1 MKGRKGLHR
10 IWQSLLLIFAL
21 LLTVL
26 PVGMGQVRAEG
37 DPQPP
42 AANVGTTIKRDSHSD
57 ASITGSVELL
67 SDGAKSSDSSMTMSA
82 TETTKYDAEYLPKE
96 GKSLRIVITLTEAC
110 RGSGSVTNVFYNGQ
124 RLTIDDSNKTQGIY
138 AASVDSITPEDA
150 KRQSFQVEVEFREN
164 PPQGGDPQGGD
175 PQGGDPQGG
184 NQNPSGGHG
193 IPQGGTQGPVNGGK
207 SMDLTIHAAPS
218 EAGDNN
224 TYDVLYRVSEV
235 KERFSDDPNYVQ
247 HGWISESTMCSQK
260 NQMSYSNLPG
270 MVYISIEP
278 VLNDKMAIDSGIRA
292 IQVNGQ
298 DVSVKYPYATNLVPV
313 TIPDDGKVTI
323 DVKLFSQNAPTIIWS
338 NDGANAVGD
347 YKDFQLANGSARITK
362 VSDSKGHD
370 ITGNIYGLDYVS
382 PEESGTEAGR
392 EGGLSDGI
400 GYVRIPQGSL
410 VTYEFTPKYGY
421 QLCGIRTNE
430 GDILKAGAETN
441 SYSFTMPAGNVHFE
455 ALFEATSDAVVG
467 DSKAIGVD
475 ASSVKLGAGEI
486 DAGSVQLSVTD
497 KTVTGEDKVK
507 FETASGGEFTIQN
520 YLNID
525 LNQVFYKGKKD
536 SSDVWK
542 KNLSTLKKNAT
553 ISIKLNE
560 ALPAGTVVEILHK
573 KHDGNVEVIQASY
586 DASTQMLT
594 FETDEFSDYAI
605 AVKTKTDSK
614 TDSLGSSDAS
624 TQMLTFETDEFS
636 DYAIAVKTKTD
647 SKTDS
652 LGSSGSKTVK
662 SPKTMDDSFD
672 LLTWIILLLSVGGVS
687 ILLAWKKRQNEMTR

>member
-26 PVGMGQVRAEG
+26 PAGMGQVRAEG

-42 AANVGTTIKRDSHSD
+42 AVNVGTTIKRDSHSD

-82 TETTKYDAEYLPKE
+82 TETTKYDEEYLPKE

-150 KRQSFQVEVEFREN
+150 RRQSFKVEVEFREN
-164 PPQGGDPQGGD
+164 HPQGGNPQGGNPQGGDPQGGN

-235 KERFSDDPNYVQ
+235 KERFSDDPNYAQ
-247 HGWISESTMCSQK
+247 HGWISESTMFSKK
-260 NQMSYSNLPG
+260 NQMSYSKLPDV
-270 MVYISIEP
+270 VYISIEP

-313 TIPDDGKVTI
+313 TIPDDGQVTI
-323 DVKLFSQNAPTIIWS
+323 DVKLFSQNAPTIMWS

-347 YKDFQLANGSARITK
+347 YKKFQLANGSARITK

-370 ITGNIYGLDYVS
+370 ITGNIYGLDPVS

-400 GYVRIPQGSL
+400 GYVRIPQGSV

-455 ALFEATSDAVVG
+455 ALFEVTSDAVVG
-467 DSKAIGVD
+467 NSKAIGVD

-536 SSDVWK
+536 RNDVWK
-542 KNLSTLKKNAT
+542 ENLSTLKNNAT

-586 DASTQMLT
+586 DTSTQMLT

-605 AVKTKTDSK
+605 AVKT
-614 TDSLGSSDAS
+614 
-624 TQMLTFETDEFS
+624 
-636 DYAIAVKTKTD
+636 
-647 SKTDS
+647 KTDS

-672 LLTWIILLLSVGGVS
+672 LLTWIILILSVGGVS

>member
-37 DPQPP
+37 GPQPP
-42 AANVGTTIKRDSHSD
+42 SANVGTTIKRDSHSD

-67 SDGAKSSDSSMTMSA
+67 SDGAKKNSDSSMTMSA
-82 TETTKYDAEYLPKE
+82 TETTKYDKEYLPKE

-110 RGSGSVTNVFYNGQ
+110 RGSGSVTNVLYNGK
-124 RLTIDDSNKTQGIY
+124 RLTIDDSEKTQGIY
-138 AASVDSITPEDA
+138 AAAVDAITSEDV
-150 KRQSFQVEVEFREN
+150 KRQSFEVKVEFREN
-164 PPQGGDPQGGD
+164 HPQGGDS
-175 PQGGDPQGG
+175 QGGDPQGG

-193 IPQGGTQGPVNGGK
+193 IQQGGTQGPVNGGK
-207 SMDLTIHAAPS
+207 SMNLTIHADPS
-218 EAGDNN
+218 EPGDNH
-224 TYDVLYRVSEV
+224 TYDVLYRVSE
-235 KERFSDDPNYVQ
+235 KEERFSSDPKYVQ
-247 HGWISESTMCSQK
+247 HGWISDSTMVSRE
-260 NQMSYSNLPG
+260 NQMSYSNLPD

-278 VLNDKMAIDSGIRA
+278 ALNDKEAIDSGIRA
-292 IQVNGQ
+292 IKVNGQ
-298 DVSVKYPYATNLVPV
+298 DVLVKYPYAGNLVPV
-313 TIPDDGKVTI
+313 TIPDDGQVTI
-323 DVKLFSQNAPTIIWS
+323 DVKLFSQNAPTIMWS
-338 NDGANAVGD
+338 NDGANAVGN

-362 VSDSKGHD
+362 VSDSEGHD
-370 ITGNIYGLDYVS
+370 ITGEIYGVDPVN
-382 PEESGTEAGR
+382 PEESGTEAGL

-400 GYVRIPQGSL
+400 GHVVIPQGSV

-441 SYSFTMPAGNVHFE
+441 SYSFTMPARNVHFE
-455 ALFEATSDAVVG
+455 ALFEATNDAVVG
-467 DSKAIGVD
+467 NSKAIGVD

-486 DAGSVQLSVTD
+486 DQGSVQLSVTD
-497 KTVTGEDKVK
+497 KTVAGEDKVK
-507 FETASGGEFTIQN
+507 FETASGGEFTIRN

-536 SSDVWK
+536 RSDVWK

-573 KHDGNVEVIQASY
+573 KHDGNVEVIPASY

-605 AVKTKTDSK
+605 AVKT
-614 TDSLGSSDAS
+614 
-624 TQMLTFETDEFS
+624 
-636 DYAIAVKTKTD
+636 
-647 SKTDS
+647 DS

-662 SPKTMDDSFD
+662 SPKTMDDSFN

>member
-26 PVGMGQVRAEG
+26 PAGMGQVRAEG

-82 TETTKYDAEYLPKE
+82 TETTKYDEEYLPKE

-150 KRQSFQVEVEFREN
+150 RRQSFKVEVEFREN
-164 PPQGGDPQGGD
+164 HPQGGN

-247 HGWISESTMCSQK
+247 HGWISESTMCSKK
-260 NQMSYSNLPG
+260 NQMSYSNLPDV
-270 MVYISIEP
+270 VYISIEP
-278 VLNDKMAIDSGIRA
+278 ALNDKEAIDSGIKA

-298 DVSVKYPYATNLVPV
+298 DVSVKYLYATNLVPV

-347 YKDFQLANGSARITK
+347 YKKFQLANGSARITK
-362 VSDSKGHD
+362 VSDSEGHD

-382 PEESGTEAGR
+382 PEESCTEAGR

-400 GYVRIPQGSL
+400 GRVVIPQGSV

-497 KTVTGEDKVK
+497 KTVAGEDKVK

-520 YLNID
+520 YMNID

-536 SSDVWK
+536 RNDVWK
-542 KNLSTLKKNAT
+542 KNLSTLKNNAT

-560 ALPAGTVVEILHK
+560 ELPAGAVVEILHK

-586 DASTQMLT
+586 
-594 FETDEFSDYAI
+594 
-605 AVKTKTDSK
+605 
-614 TDSLGSSDAS
+614 DAS

-687 ILLAWKKRQNEMTR
+687 ILLAWRKRQNEMTR

>member
-67 SDGAKSSDSSMTMSA
+67 SDGAKSSDSSMIMSA
-82 TETTKYDAEYLPKE
+82 TETTKYDEEYLPKE

-124 RLTIDDSNKTQGIY
+124 RLKIDDSNKTQGIY
-138 AASVDSITPEDA
+138 AASVDSITSEDA
-150 KRQSFQVEVEFREN
+150 KRQSFKVEVEFREN
-164 PPQGGDPQGGD
+164 H

-247 HGWISESTMCSQK
+247 HGWISESTMFSKK
-260 NQMSYSNLPG
+260 NQMSYSKLPDV
-270 MVYISIEP
+270 VYISIEP

-298 DVSVKYPYATNLVPV
+298 DVLVKYPYATNLVPV

-347 YKDFQLANGSARITK
+347 YKKFQLANGSARITK
-362 VSDSKGHD
+362 VSDSEGHD

-382 PEESGTEAGR
+382 PEESCTEAGR

-400 GYVRIPQGSL
+400 GRVVIPQGSV

-497 KTVTGEDKVK
+497 KTVAGEDKVK

-520 YLNID
+520 YMNID

-536 SSDVWK
+536 RNDVWK
-542 KNLSTLKKNAT
+542 ENLSTLKNNAT

-586 DASTQMLT
+586 
-594 FETDEFSDYAI
+594 
-605 AVKTKTDSK
+605 
-614 TDSLGSSDAS
+614 DAS

>member
-26 PVGMGQVRAEG
+26 PAGMGQVRAEG
-37 DPQPP
+37 APQPP

-124 RLTIDDSNKTQGIY
+124 RLTIDDSKKTQGIY

-150 KRQSFQVEVEFREN
+150 KRQSFKVEVEFREN
-164 PPQGGDPQGGD
+164 P

-193 IPQGGTQGPVNGGK
+193 IKQGGTQGTVNGGK
-207 SMDLTIHAAPS
+207 SMNLTIHADPS
-218 EAGDNN
+218 EPGDNH
-224 TYDVLYRVSEV
+224 TYDVLYRVSE
-235 KERFSDDPNYVQ
+235 KEERFSSDTNYVQ
-247 HGWISESTMCSQK
+247 HGWISDSTMFSQK
-260 NQMSYSNLPG
+260 NQMSYSNLPD

-278 VLNDKMAIDSGIRA
+278 ALNDKEAIDSGIRA
-292 IQVNGQ
+292 IKVNGQ
-298 DVSVKYPYATNLVPV
+298 DVLVKYPYAKNLVPV
-313 TIPDDGKVTI
+313 TIPSNGQVTI
-323 DVKLFSQNAPTIIWS
+323 DVKLFSQNAPTIMWS

-347 YKDFQLANGSARITK
+347 YKNFQLANGFARITK
-362 VSDSKGHD
+362 VSDREGHD
-370 ITGNIYGLDYVS
+370 ITGEIYGLDPVR
-382 PEESGTEAGR
+382 PEESGTEAGL

-400 GYVRIPQGSL
+400 GYVVIPQGSV

-467 DSKAIGVD
+467 NSKAIGVD

-497 KTVTGEDKVK
+497 KTVAGEDKVK
-507 FETASGGEFTIQN
+507 FETASGGEFTIRN

-536 SSDVWK
+536 CSDVWK

-553 ISIKLNE
+553 IAIKLNE

-573 KHDGNVEVIQASY
+573 KHDGSVEVIQASY

-605 AVKTKTDSK
+605 AV
-614 TDSLGSSDAS
+614 
-624 TQMLTFETDEFS
+624 
-636 DYAIAVKTKTD
+636 
-647 SKTDS
+647 KTDS

>member
-42 AANVGTTIKRDSHSD
+42 AANVGTTIKRDIHSD

-67 SDGAKSSDSSMTMSA
+67 SDGAKSSDSSMIMSA

-323 DVKLFSQNAPTIIWS
+323 DVKLFSQNAPTIMWS

-392 EGGLSDGI
+392 EGGLSDDI

-455 ALFEATSDAVVG
+455 ALFEVTSDAVVG

-486 DAGSVQLSVTD
+486 EAGSVQLSVTD

-614 TDSLGSSDAS
+614 TDSLGSS
-624 TQMLTFETDEFS
+624 
-636 DYAIAVKTKTD
+636 
-647 SKTDS
+647 
-652 LGSSGSKTVK
+652 GSKTVK

>member
-26 PVGMGQVRAEG
+26 PAGMGQVRAEG

-82 TETTKYDAEYLPKE
+82 TETTKYDEEYLPKE

-150 KRQSFQVEVEFREN
+150 RRQSFKVEVEFREN
-164 PPQGGDPQGGD
+164 HPQGGN

-247 HGWISESTMCSQK
+247 HGWISESTMCSKK
-260 NQMSYSNLPG
+260 NQMSYSNLPDV
-270 MVYISIEP
+270 VYISIEP
-278 VLNDKMAIDSGIRA
+278 ALNDKEAIDSGIKA

-347 YKDFQLANGSARITK
+347 YKKFQLANGSARITK
-362 VSDSKGHD
+362 VSDSEGHD

-382 PEESGTEAGR
+382 PEESCTEAGR

-400 GYVRIPQGSL
+400 GRVVIPQGSV

-497 KTVTGEDKVK
+497 KTVAGEDKVK

-520 YLNID
+520 YMNID

-536 SSDVWK
+536 RNDVWK
-542 KNLSTLKKNAT
+542 KNLSTLKNNAT

-560 ALPAGTVVEILHK
+560 ELPAGAVVEILHK

-586 DASTQMLT
+586 
-594 FETDEFSDYAI
+594 
-605 AVKTKTDSK
+605 
-614 TDSLGSSDAS
+614 DAS

-687 ILLAWKKRQNEMTR
+687 ILLAWRKRQNEMTR